1 MNFVIV
7 SADHV
12 NIILRPFFGISI
24 LLEFIN
30 CFVTEYSAILPKR
43 SDNHIPIENAN
54 SCIFVPLPNIIDL
67 FYVPITEISKF

>member
-1 MNFVIV
+1 MT
-7 SADHV
+7 
-12 NIILRPFFGISI
+12 FFGISI
-24 LLEFIN
+24 LEFIN

>member
-24 LLEFIN
+24 LEFIN

-67 FYVPITEISKF
+67 FDVPITEISRF